1 MNKNKLFFI
10 TKRFLAILV
19 LINLKFNMLDAIFPA
34 NIFRLGTID
43 QTIEFPTNRKYLLQ
57 VGGEGTFDTVGHN
70 SLGNRVN
77 VMQIWQPSQNSLTM
91 LRGFSSD
98 TQIGKLDSL
107 LNSANDDGVRG
118 HVTPTAQFQATR
130 FNFLAKKHLPF
141 NLFANILL
149 PVFRMK
155 LSDLEIIDQT
165 KDISFTDQLVKT
177 HLTNNLANIVYN
189 LGDKLDIVN
198 GWEKSGIG
206 DIELTLAWQKGF
218 KQAKPVLKEVLLGLY
233 GGLTIPTG
241 VRQNEDQIMP
251 IPFGNDGSAGL
262 IFGGNIQLQ
271 WWNFLRAGVN
281 TNFMELF
288 NSNRPR
294 RIKTD
299 YGQSDLILLAKTQTT
314 KEWGFTQQY
323 ALYLELF
330 NIYKYVSLRTT
341 YNYIKHNQDK
351 LNIFNQSYSSAIANS
366 AISLQEWTQHCAVF
380 ALFYESDRAVAKL
393 FYQYPFNG
401 KNVIQSNIFGG
412 YLGIYF

>member
-1 MNKNKLFFI
+1 M
-10 TKRFLAILV
+10 TKQFLALLA
-19 LINLKFNMLDAIFPA
+19 LIMLQFGALKAIFPA
-34 NIFRLGTID
+34 NIFKLGTID
-43 QTIEFPTNRKYLLQ
+43 QTIEFPIKQRYLLQ
-57 VGGEGTFDTVGHN
+57 VGCESTFDTIGHN
-70 SLGNRVN
+70 PLGEHVN
-77 VMQIWQPSQNSLTM
+77 VMQIWQPDQDSLTM
-91 LRGFSSD
+91 LRGFANNS
-98 TQIGKLDSL
+98 QIGKLDSL
-107 LNSANDDGVRG
+107 LNGANDDGVRG
-118 HVTPTAQFQATR
+118 HVRPTANFKATR
-130 FNFLAKKHLPF
+130 LNFLAKKHLPF

-149 PVFRMK
+149 PVFHMK
-155 LSDLEIIDQT
+155 IKDLEIVDQT
-165 KDISFTDQLVKT
+165 QDISFTDQLVKT
-177 HLTNNLANIVYN
+177 NLTNNLASIVYN
-189 LGDKLDIVN
+189 LGDELDIAN
-198 GWEKSGIG
+198 GWSKTGVG
-206 DIELTLAWQKGF
+206 DIELTLAWQKVF

-233 GGLTIPTG
+233 GGLTLPTG

-262 IFGGNIQLQ
+262 IFGGNIQLE
-271 WWNFLRAGVN
+271 WWNYLRGGID

-299 YGQSDLILLAKTQTT
+299 YGQSDLILLAKTQTV

-323 ALYLELF
+323 SLYLELF
-330 NIYKYVSLRTT
+330 NLSDYFSLRTT

-366 AISLQEWTQHCAVF
+366 AISLQEWTQHSAIF

>member
-1 MNKNKLFFI
+1 MNKKKFFFDA
-10 TKRFLAILV
+10 RHFALAIA
-19 LINLKFNMLDAIFPA
+19 LINLQTQVVQAIFPA
-34 NIFRLGTID
+34 NIFKLGTID
-43 QTIEFPTNRKYLLQ
+43 QTIEFPIQRKYLLQ
-57 VGGEGTFDTVGHN
+57 VGCEGTFKTVGHDP
-70 SLGNRVN
+70 LGERVN
-77 VMQIWQPSQNSLTM
+77 VMQIWQPSQSSLTM
-91 LRGFSSD
+91 LRGFASD
-98 TQIGKLDSL
+98 SQIGKLDSL
-107 LNSANDDGVRG
+107 LNSANDDGIRG
-118 HVTPTAQFQATR
+118 HVTPTAKFQATR
-130 FNFLAKKHLPF
+130 LNFLAKKHLPF

-149 PVFRMK
+149 PVFHMK
-155 LSDLEIIDQT
+155 LTDLEIVDQT
-165 KDISFTDQLVKT
+165 QDISFTDQLVKT
-177 HLTNNLANIVYN
+177 NLTNNLASVVYN
-189 LGDKLDIVN
+189 LGQQLDIAN
-198 GWEKSGIG
+198 GWEKAGVG
-206 DIELTLAWQKGF
+206 DIELTLAWQKAF
-218 KQAKPVLKEVLLGLY
+218 RQAKPVLKEVLLGLY

-251 IPFGNDGSAGL
+251 VPFGNDGSAGL

-271 WWNFLRAGVN
+271 WWNFLRGGID

-288 NSNRPR
+288 NSNRER

-330 NIYKYVSLRTT
+330 DIAKYWSLRAT
-341 YNYIKHNQDK
+341 YNYIKHNDDK
-351 LNIFNQSYSSAIANS
+351 LNIYNQAYSSAIANS
-366 AISLQEWTQHCAVF
+366 AISLQEWTQHCTIF

>member
-1 MNKNKLFFI
+1 M
-10 TKRFLAILV
+10 TKRFLTILV
-19 LINLKFNMLDAIFPA
+19 LVNLHPKTVQAIFPA
-34 NIFRLGTID
+34 NIFKLGTID
-43 QTIEFPTNRKYLLQ
+43 QTIEFPIKKKYLLQ
-57 VGGEGTFDTVGHN
+57 AGCEGTFKTVGHDP
-70 SLGNRVN
+70 LGKRVN
-77 VMQIWQPSQNSLTM
+77 VMQIWQNSQDSLTM
-91 LRGFSSD
+91 LRGFASES
-98 TQIGKLDSL
+98 QIGKLASL
-107 LNSANDDGVRG
+107 LNSANDDGIRG
-118 HVTPTAQFQATR
+118 HVVPTAKFQATR

-149 PVFRMK
+149 PVFHMK

-177 HLTNNLANIVYN
+177 NLTNNLASVVYN
-189 LGDKLDIVN
+189 LGDKLDIAN
-198 GWEKSGIG
+198 GWEKAGVG
-206 DIELTLAWQKGF
+206 DIELTLAWQKVF
-218 KQAKPVLKEVLLGLY
+218 NQAKPILKEVLLGLY

-271 WWNFLRAGVN
+271 WWNFLRFGID

-288 NSNRPR
+288 NSNRER

-299 YGQSDLILLAKTQTT
+299 YNQSDLILLAKTQTT

-330 NIYKYVSLRTT
+330 NLTPYLSLRTT

-351 LNIFNQSYSSAIANS
+351 LNIFNQSYASAIANS
-366 AISLQEWTQHCAVF
+366 AISLQEWTQHCAIF
-380 ALFYESDRAVAKL
+380 AMYYESDQAVARI

-401 KNVIQSNIFGG
+401 KNVIQSNILGG
-412 YLGIYF
+412 YVGVYF